1 MKLTKI
7 VCCICKKICCWKLN
21 MDIHR
26 VVLGRSNEPHFFFK
40 FWNVPECKVEMITRP
55 TPALTTSDR
64 LWLRQCQVSTHQ
76 TVSCHSVKITLFKN
90 QKEKWSTIGWNLNS
104 WSMKRTLNHQLLPSI
119 QWCHEHSFICVKEVY
134 RKSRNVTVR
143 NKLISDILCHQM
155 SLLLHLCHQLS
166 LLLTFL
172 TVILYNNLWCYYF
185 K

>member
-104 WSMKRTLNHQLLPSI
+104 WSMKRTKNTSAFTINSMMSWTFFYLCKRSVQK
-119 QWCHEHSFICVKEVY
+119 VK
-134 RKSRNVTVR
+134 K
-143 NKLISDILCHQM
+143 
-155 SLLLHLCHQLS
+155 
-166 LLLTFL
+166 
-172 TVILYNNLWCYYF
+172 CYC
-185 K
+185 